1 MPPTRSL
8 DSTTD
13 AANELVES
21 HLYLVQHIVQQVAVR
36 FPRHVDRQELWAAGA
51 AGLVDASRR
60 YDPSTEVPFAR
71 YASIRIRGAIIDATR
86 SRDWATRGLRRR
98 GRELAAVTQELEQ
111 RSGRPPSVAELA
123 DALGITEDEVRSRQH
138 AAKRAT
144 LLHLDQPIDN
154 GDGTV
159 DTLESMLPEHDDQW
173 LPADA
178 LERRELIGSIRVAV
192 EHLDE
197 PHREVVQRY
206 FLDGELLQ
214 DIAATL
220 GVTEARV
227 SQIRAEAVAAMRA
240 WMATRFEGVPA
251 VAAGTPGARRRAS
264 YLATMQ
270 AHATWNTCLGA
281 ADEAVAVQQSA

>member
-1 MPPTRSL
+1 MPTMSSL
-8 DSTTD
+8 EAATD
-13 AANELVES
+13 AANKLVES

-60 YDPSTEVPFAR
+60 YDPTTEVPFAR

-98 GRELAAVTQELEQ
+98 GRELAAATRDLEQ
-111 RSGRPPSVAELA
+111 RWGRPPSVAELA
-123 DALGITEDEVRSRQH
+123 DELGVSEDEVLRRQQ
-138 AAKRAT
+138 AATRAT
-144 LLHLDQPIDN
+144 LLHLDQPVDN

-159 DTLESMLPEHDDQW
+159 DTLESLLPEHHDQW
-173 LPADA
+173 LPSDA

-197 PHREVVQRY
+197 PHREVVRRY

-240 WMATRFEGVPA
+240 WMATRFDGVPA
-251 VAAGTPGARRRAS
+251 VAPGTPGARRRAS

-270 AHATWNTCLGA
+270 AHATWNACLGA
-281 ADEAVAVQQSA
+281 ADDVLVQQSA